1 MPDRCTDN
9 SGTVGFGY
17 RTSGV
22 RKGCE
27 IVSVTK
33 RERYTSLSA
42 DLRKMFGCRV
52 QKITVDAGLNCPNR
66 DGTLGRGG
74 CIYCNATGS
83 GSGAFAKGVSVK
95 EQIEIGKKAMIRRY
109 KAKKFLVYF
118 QSYSNTYAPVDHL
131 AQIYNDALA
140 IDGVAGLCIGTRPD
154 CVSEPILDLL
164 ANLSRRHLIWLEYG
178 LQSAHDQTLTT
189 INRGHDSAA
198 FTWAVKESQKRGIR
212 TCAHVILGLPGETR
226 AMVRQTARYL
236 ADLDIGGVKL
246 HLLYVVKN
254 TPLEKLYN
262 QDRYHCLTQEEYVEW
277 SCDVLE
283 RLPKTAV
290 IHRLTGDPHPDEL
303 VAPQWSLDKRG
314 TLAAIERRLEDRD
327 TRQGA
332 LVQK

>member
-1 MPDRCTDN
+1 M
-9 SGTVGFGY
+9 
-17 RTSGV
+17 
-22 RKGCE
+22 
-27 IVSVTK
+27 SVTK

-66 DGTLGRGG
+66 DGTVGTGG

-83 GSGAFAKGVSVK
+83 GAFAKDVSVA

-131 AQIYNDALA
+131 TQIYQEALA
-140 IDGVAGLCIGTRPD
+140 VDGVAGLCIGTRPD

-164 ANLSRRHLIWLEYG
+164 ADLSRKHLIWLEYG
-178 LQSAHDQTLTT
+178 LQSAHDRTLAT
-189 INRGHDSAA
+189 INRGHDRAA
-198 FTWAVKESQKRGIR
+198 FAWAVREAHARGIR
-212 TCAHVILGLPGETR
+212 TCAHIILGLPGETR
-226 AMVRQTARYL
+226 DMVRQTARFL

-246 HLLYVVKN
+246 HLLYVVKG
-254 TPLEKLYN
+254 TPLERLYS
-262 QDRYHCLTQEEYVEW
+262 QGKYRCLTQKAYVEW

-283 RLPKTAV
+283 RLPKNTV

-303 VAPQWSLDKRG
+303 VAPLWSLDKRG
-314 TLAAIERRLEDRD
+314 TLSAIEQRLEGRD
-327 TRQGA
+327 TRQGQ
-332 LVQK
+332 LIE